1 MSNFSCV
8 NMYILPNKIVL
19 LQRQVN
25 ALALQNLTI
34 MLQNY
39 FKIAFR
45 NLLRNKLYTTLNITG
60 LTFGITC
67 FLLIGLYIFDELTFD
82 QQHSKGERIYRVIE
96 HKNTKGEQL
105 TIAAASYKLSEESKK
120 NIPEIENT
128 ARISQEGRDNLG
140 NVAGQKKF
148 LENITVAN
156 NGLMEMFDF
165 EAIDGNPKVA
175 LKAPNSIVIVEELAM
190 RLFGSI
196 KIVGKTLKWDGYEQP
211 FTVTAVIKNHPRN
224 SSFNFSSVYSESTYS
239 SDTSYVNDINRD
251 WSSHNFMVFALLK
264 GNANAE
270 SVSPKLKNLVYAN
283 FKPEA
288 GISIDFALQPL
299 KAMHLYSENIFDEI
313 RNSNVGSGG
322 TSSVFYIKIFAMIAL
337 FVLLIACIN
346 YMNLTTAK
354 ASSRSKE
361 IGIKKAIG
369 VVRGQLITQF
379 LVESILVTFV
389 SFLLAILLVNLILP
403 FFNEFVYKQLSLGL
417 STNYQIWLIAVLII
431 IITGLFSGS
440 YPALML
446 SRFSPILLL
455 KSLKIQNKSDFSL
468 RKGLVI
474 FQFTISVVMII
485 ATIVLFLQVR
495 FVNNKD
501 LGFNKDFLVVVDIN
515 SGKIRQAAS
524 TIITE
529 FSKIPNVKNVS
540 TTTRVPGEWK
550 SIPTVKIKQIGS
562 GDEHKIAYLLG
573 VDENFSKTFEVQLLK
588 GKDFSNAGDST
599 SIILNETAAKMLN
612 INEPSDQIL
621 EIPTRAMG
629 GSYRP
634 LRNNQVFKAR
644 VIGIVKD
651 FHFQTLREKIAP
663 MVMAYQQNPVQ
674 SIDYFTS
681 RIEAK
686 NTEATLKKMDEI
698 LTRIDPENLFE
709 HHFLDQ
715 QLTLFY
721 AEDARRQSML
731 IWAALATIFIACL
744 GLFGLA
750 TYSAEQRIKE
760 IGVRK
765 VLGASVLNLTT
776 LLSKDFLKLV
786 LIANGIAF
794 PIAWWATDKWLQEF
808 AYHIEIKWWFFALAG
823 IIAITIALLTVS
835 YQAIRA
841 ALMNPVKSLRTE

>member
-1 MSNFSCV
+1 MIRN
-8 NMYILPNKIVL
+8 YI
-19 LQRQVN
+19 
-25 ALALQNLTI
+25 
-34 MLQNY
+34 
-39 FKIAFR
+39 KIAFR
-45 NLLRNKLYTTLNITG
+45 NLLRNKLYTTLNVAG

-67 FLLIGLYIFDELTFD
+67 FLLIGLYVFDELTFD
-82 QQHSKGERIYRVIE
+82 QQHSNGSRIYRVIE

-128 ARISQEGRDNLG
+128 ARIFQEGRDNLG
-140 NVAGQKKF
+140 NVANQKKF
-148 LENITVAN
+148 LEGITVAN

-165 EAIDGNPKVA
+165 EAIDGNPKFA
-175 LKAPNSIVIVEELAM
+175 LKAPNSIVIVEDLAM
-190 RLFGSI
+190 RLFGST
-196 KIVGKTLKWDGYEQP
+196 KVVGKTLKWDGYEQP
-211 FTVTAVIKNHPRN
+211 FTITAVLKNHPRN
-224 SSFNFSSVYSESTYS
+224 SSFNFRSVYSESTYS

-264 GNANAE
+264 NNANPE
-270 SVSPKLKNLVYAN
+270 SVSTKLKNLVYAN
-283 FKPEA
+283 FKFDT
-288 GISIDFALQPL
+288 GVSIDFALQPL
-299 KAMHLYSENIFDEI
+299 NAMHLYSENIFDEM

-322 TSSVFYIKIFAMIAL
+322 TSSMFYIKIFAMIAF

-354 ASSRSKE
+354 ASNRSKE

-369 VVRGQLITQF
+369 AIRGQLITQF
-379 LVESILVTFV
+379 LVESVLVTFI
-389 SFLLAILLVNLILP
+389 SFILAVVLVNLILP
-403 FFNEFVYKQLSLGL
+403 FFNDFTNKQLSLGFA
-417 STNYQIWLIAVLII
+417 TDYRIWLTTILIVI
-431 IITGLFSGS
+431 VTGLLSGT

-468 RKGLVI
+468 RKGLVV
-474 FQFTISVVMII
+474 FQFTVSVVMII

-501 LGFNKDFLVVVDIN
+501 LGFNKELLVVVDIN
-515 SGKIRQAAS
+515 SGKIRQAVS
-524 TIITE
+524 TIISE

-562 GDEHKIAYLLG
+562 VEELKIAYLLG
-573 VDENFSKTFEVQLLK
+573 VDENFSKTFEVKLLK
-588 GKDFSNAGDST
+588 GKNFSGAGDST

-612 INEPSDQIL
+612 ISEPSDQML
-621 EIPTRAMG
+621 EIPMRAMG

-634 LRNNQVFKAR
+634 LRNNQVFNAR

-674 SIDYFTS
+674 AIDYYTS

-686 NTEATLKKMDEI
+686 NTEATLKKMEAI
-698 LTRIDPENLFE
+698 LTKIDPDNLFE
-709 HHFLDQ
+709 YHFLDQ
-715 QLTLFY
+715 QLALFY

-731 IWAALATIFIACL
+731 IWAALATILIACL

-750 TYSAEQRIKE
+750 TYAAEQRIKE

-765 VLGASVLNLTT
+765 VLGASVVNLAT

-794 PIAWWATDKWLQEF
+794 PIAWWAVDKWLQEF

-823 IIAITIALLTVS
+823 ILAILIALLTVS
-835 YQAIRA
+835 YQAIKA
-841 ALMNPVKSLRTE
+841 ALMNPVKSLKSE